1 MQCEEWADANSELFK
16 EAHDETVHKNS
27 YKRKLYEL
35 ISASLNTDEQ
45 EGGRGITATCHRAVI
60 FLHFTSNRRNDMGAS
75 EVWLSDHLTAFQR
88 GLHTPFPLFP
98 SLFSLYRY
106 ISISHMKYNILYAF
120 MAFDSIHSMCYH
132 GFIKI
137 TETRD
142 SYEPLVRQYNQSGHP
157 ERKILS

>member
-35 ISASLNTDEQ
+35 INASLNTDEQ

-75 EVWLSDHLTAFQR
+75 EV
-88 GLHTPFPLFP
+88 
-98 SLFSLYRY
+98 
-106 ISISHMKYNILYAF
+106 
-120 MAFDSIHSMCYH
+120 
-132 GFIKI
+132 
-137 TETRD
+137 
-142 SYEPLVRQYNQSGHP
+142 
-157 ERKILS
+157 